1 MAYTDS
7 YGAGVLDNPRHLSNL
22 NKENTLDNF
31 YYELK
36 CMKCIRVC
44 SRSSLNFFLF
54 FFNPFKMLLILLWRS
69 CSLSY
74 VYRHFKICFV
84 SYFNSYDFHHRVYY
98 ELTMACSPVSLI
110 SSMDRAL
117 RLVITKVRMRF
128 RSSLNFFSFFFS
140 TALVVSFTLK
150 IILFFITLD
159 NYALYSEGTPKEY
172 LNTFINL
179 SCSPVVHGECFIFAS
194 TDDKT
199 VINSKTKDRFTVVH

>member
-36 CMKCIRVC
+36 CMKCIRVR

-54 FFNPFKMLLILLWRS
+54 FFNSFNRLLILLWRS

-74 VYRHFKICFV
+74 LYWHFKICFI

-98 ELTMACSPVSLI
+98 GLTMACSLVSLI

-128 RSSLNFFSFFFS
+128 RSSLNFFRFFFNR
-140 TALVVSFTLK
+140 FCCYFYFKDHTL
-150 IILFFITLD
+150 FHYF
-159 NYALYSEGTPKEY
+159 
-172 LNTFINL
+172 
-179 SCSPVVHGECFIFAS
+179 
-194 TDDKT
+194 
-199 VINSKTKDRFTVVH
+199 R